1 MKTAQSAMHDN
12 ITEFEKLYISDFHK
26 WIYQIKV
33 NVNVKEYCL
42 CYKDRNKCKN
52 CEESN
57 DFKDPSSTL
66 EMSLLDL
73 VILTSRNKVL
83 KILLEKEISIDNWKK
98 PILIKDLE
106 DGIETK
112 GKFFAECCS

>member
-1 MKTAQSAMHDN
+1 MKIAQSAMIEN

-42 CYKDRNKCKN
+42 CYKDKNKCKY

-73 VILTSRNKVL
+73 VILTSRNKIL

-98 PILIKDLE
+98 PILIKEME